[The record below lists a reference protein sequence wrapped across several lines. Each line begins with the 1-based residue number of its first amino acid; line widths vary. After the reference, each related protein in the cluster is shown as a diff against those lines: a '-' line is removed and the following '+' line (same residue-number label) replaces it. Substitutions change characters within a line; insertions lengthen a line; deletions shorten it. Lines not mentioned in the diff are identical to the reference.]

1 MFLSMSFED
10 AVTDAKN
17 GVFIKIEV
25 IQGTKPL
32 GISGYNKWRKSIQVK
47 LTEYARQGK
56 ANEQLLRYLSR
67 IFQKPVRDVKLV
79 SGITSSRKL
88 ILLQDMDSKEVKV
101 ILRNIII

>member
-1 MFLSMSFED
+1 MSFED

-25 IQGTKPL
+25 IQNTKTL

-79 SGITSSRKL
+79 SGTTSSRKL
-88 ILLQDMDSKEVKV
+88 ILLQNTDSEEVKA